1 MNYNI
6 IKSITIIVMI
16 FIGIVFVW
24 QWFAADG
31 ELTLLTGGLFL
42 GCLLSLF
49 WWKSMLKEE
58 NNDKN

>member
-1 MNYNI
+1 
-6 IKSITIIVMI
+6 MI

-31 ELTLLTGGLFL
+31 ELTLLTAGLFL

-49 WWKSMLKEE
+49 WWKNMLKEE
-58 NNDKN
+58 NGNKN